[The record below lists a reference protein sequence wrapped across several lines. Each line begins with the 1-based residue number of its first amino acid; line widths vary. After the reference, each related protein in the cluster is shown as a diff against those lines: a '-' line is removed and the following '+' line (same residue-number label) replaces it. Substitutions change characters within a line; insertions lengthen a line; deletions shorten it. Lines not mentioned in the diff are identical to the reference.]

1 MVNHIG
7 NKKTEILQFGKLQT
21 QDWIFGPKEDVG
33 SSTYYGLSSSG
44 QSTGPYDAKW
54 TYSRGVL
61 YEPCR
66 VVTDL
71 IGTDQI
77 RSKNHFF
84 GDLDL
89 ILDQILST

>member
-1 MVNHIG
+1 M
-7 NKKTEILQFGKLQT
+7 QFGKLQT

-61 YEPCR
+61 YEPWNI
-66 VVTDL
+66 TGLKIEFDIL
-71 IGTDQI
+71 EKFDAISIGSYLT
-77 RSKNHFF
+77 
-84 GDLDL
+84 
-89 ILDQILST
+89 